1 MISFE
6 NPMKNKKTGEE
17 KVLINL
23 NWKWQKPKCESL
35 KPKHQNEIWRR
46 QHSELPSPS
55 IEPREHGHRVHHRER
70 ERERVTYSKLKLK
83 LKWQWNARKFRANLK
98 KFWSRATWP
107 WNDTEMH
114 AKCTSKWSLAGV
126 HGGTGWAGGDG
137 KVGMTGFEE
146 KRGWVEPVD
155 CRGFEW
161 DYKVE
166 LKEVVWDPPTR
177 SWHVYRG

>member
-70 ERERVTYSKLKLK
+70 ERERVTYSKLK